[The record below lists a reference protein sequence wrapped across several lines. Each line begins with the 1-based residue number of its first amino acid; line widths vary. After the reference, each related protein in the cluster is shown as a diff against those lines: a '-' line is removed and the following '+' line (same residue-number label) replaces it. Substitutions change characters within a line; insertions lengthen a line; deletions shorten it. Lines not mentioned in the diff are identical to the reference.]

1 MHWLPIKNVS
11 FCNCYKSW
19 KKHISFDSNFNC
31 KCQTTV
37 SDPNNPTYT
46 LIYESVNTS
55 ERPEY
60 NYVDVTDINLEKT
73 TILSNFKYYQ
83 NLDFHKL
90 AKKQIEKKNL

>member
-1 MHWLPIKNVS
+1 MFPFVTVINHE
-11 FCNCYKSW
+11 
-19 KKHISFDSNFNC
+19 KKHISFNSNFNC

-37 SDPNNPTYT
+37 SDPNNPTYI

-60 NYVDVTDINLEKT
+60 NYVDVTDMNLEKT

-90 AKKQIEKKNL
+90 AKKQIQKKNL